1 MQQDFQRTPKK
12 KKRKKKRALLSQAY
26 YSRKTQDPDKEAS
39 EKAKIFETVPMHKPA
54 KGYNTITYV

>member
-12 KKRKKKRALLSQAY
+12 KKEKKKGVAITSILF
-26 YSRKTQDPDKEAS
+26 KKNTDPDKEAS
-39 EKAKIFETVPMHKPA
+39 EKAKFFETVPMHKPA